1 MGTIWKRKIRS
12 GITFEARVRMNGIDT
27 SRSFDTRQ
35 QAKKWVVD
43 TEQSTYKNTNVNY
56 IENKTTLKELINKYL
71 VEIVALQK
79 SKTQVTNRWKRI
91 IKLNKAL
98 INLPATKIIPQHM

>member
-1 MGTIWKRKIRS
+1 MGTIFKRKIRS

-43 TEQSTYKNTNVNY
+43 TEQSIYKNKNINY
-56 IENKTTLKELINKYL
+56 TDNKTTLKELIEKYL
-71 VEIVALQK
+71 VDIVAL
-79 SKTQVTNRWKRI
+79 I
-91 IKLNKAL
+91 L
-98 INLPATKIIPQHM
+98 

>member
-12 GITFEARVRMNGIDT
+12 GITFEARVRMNGMDV

-43 TEQSTYKNTNVNY
+43 TEQSIYKNKN
-56 IENKTTLKELINKYL
+56 IE
-71 VEIVALQK
+71 
-79 SKTQVTNRWKRI
+79 
-91 IKLNKAL
+91 
-98 INLPATKIIPQHM
+98 